1 MKKMWVMTRIK
12 NRSYIPGARHVAHFL
27 VAGIGGLVVG
37 LFNNATQ
44 GISMPPFAL
53 AFLVGYAVD
62 VFFTFLEGLL
72 QMFKR
77 NPGNPAQPK

>member
-1 MKKMWVMTRIK
+1 
-12 NRSYIPGARHVAHFL
+12 
-27 VAGIGGLVVG
+27 
-37 LFNNATQ
+37 
-44 GISMPPFAL
+44 MPPFAL